1 MNTFTT
7 NRSDLMRKISSGI
20 SSLDKLL
27 DGGFVSPSI
36 VYIVGRP
43 GTGKTTIS
51 MQFIMEGAKKG
62 EKGIYFSTLG
72 EPPMMALS
80 YMAPYKFF
88 DERYFDNSTIEFLDL
103 SSRFRG
109 ETHFKTTVDMVKE
122 FVAKVNPSRIVI
134 DSITPF
140 SMRAHD
146 VSTYRTMLFDLFL
159 EMKAWG
165 CTTIVIGECHQNY
178 SGPEEYL
185 ADCVIELGYR
195 KKNYELKKYLQII
208 KMRGAAH
215 DTREHPLL
223 ISSEGVEIGNYPE
236 GMHIEGIEKDDV
248 GD

>member
-1 MNTFTT
+1 
-7 NRSDLMRKISSGI
+7 MRKISSGI
-20 SSLDKLL
+20 PSLDHLL
-27 DGGFVSPSI
+27 DGGLISPSI
-36 VYIVGRP
+36 VYLVGRP

-51 MQFIMEGAKKG
+51 MQFVMEGAKKG

-80 YMAPYKFF
+80 YMAPFKFF

-109 ETHFKTTVDMVKE
+109 EEHFKSTVSMIKE
-122 FVAKVNPSRIVI
+122 FVAKVNPQRVVI

-140 SMRAHD
+140 SMRSHD
-146 VSTYRTMLFDLFL
+146 ISEYRTMLFDLFL

-165 CTTIVIGECHQNY
+165 CTTLIIGECHQGY

-195 KKNYELKKYLQII
+195 KAAFELSKYLQVM

-215 DTREHPLL
+215 DMKEHPVK
-223 ISSEGVEIGNYPE
+223 ITSEGVHIGDYPAK
-236 GMHIEGIEKDDV
+236 MLLDDN